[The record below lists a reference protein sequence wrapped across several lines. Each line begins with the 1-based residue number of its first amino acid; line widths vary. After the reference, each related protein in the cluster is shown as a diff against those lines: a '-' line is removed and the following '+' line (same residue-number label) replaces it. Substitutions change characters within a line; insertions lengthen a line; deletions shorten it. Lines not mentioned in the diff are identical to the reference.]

1 MGFVD
6 SFSQTTVIV
15 WSSTFWIIIP
25 FCFNWNIEVLRRI
38 RIWAFIVVFWRHFDG
53 RKRRKKICE
62 IITAMH
68 KLWKP
73 PKSWNDLNTLSDIWW
88 LQTFLKSTHKSNL
101 FDLCW
106 KANSISY
113 MCTIFDLTEYLSL
126 SFIALIWKFL
136 PCYLKHMY
144 FQKYVYMLFKDI

>member
-1 MGFVD
+1 MRLYILNYYTFLLQLKHRGT
-6 SFSQTTVIV
+6 QTDQDLGLY
-15 WSSTFWIIIP
+15 SCLLAAFW
-25 FCFNWNIEVLRRI
+25 WQE
-38 RIWAFIVVFWRHFDG
+38 
-53 RKRRKKICE
+53 KKEKICE

-113 MCTIFDLTEYLSL
+113 MCAIFDFTEYLT
-126 SFIALIWKFL
+126 FL
-136 PCYLKHMY
+136 KSYWNKSVLKRTHCVLRY
-144 FQKYVYMLFKDI
+144 F